1 MWDTTNKRL
10 GIGTAA
16 PAGTLDVEGGTA
28 TSGNGTNMNVY
39 AQNGTASGTTNGG
52 NILLMPGSA
61 NGGGAAGEVGV
72 GSTAPLANI
81 DVSGS
86 IKVSDG
92 DKLAMT
98 PMSGCSAI
106 TRVPRS
112 FRFATSSDVDTGK
125 TILRDYIKAT
135 VGFDKLSQ
143 ATKTPSKSLIRM
155 FGPNGNPQAKNL
167 FNVPGYLQKQ
177 AGIELRVIFD

>member
-1 MWDTTNKRL
+1 MRKMAQRRVQP
-10 GIGTAA
+10 TAA
-16 PAGTLDVEGGTA
+16 IFFSCQVRQMVEVRLA
-28 TSGNGTNMNVY
+28 KWELVQLRHWQISMSV
-39 AQNGTASGTTNGG
+39 
-52 NILLMPGSA
+52 
-61 NGGGAAGEVGV
+61 GALRY
-72 GSTAPLANI
+72 PM
-81 DVSGS
+81 
-86 IKVSDG
+86 G